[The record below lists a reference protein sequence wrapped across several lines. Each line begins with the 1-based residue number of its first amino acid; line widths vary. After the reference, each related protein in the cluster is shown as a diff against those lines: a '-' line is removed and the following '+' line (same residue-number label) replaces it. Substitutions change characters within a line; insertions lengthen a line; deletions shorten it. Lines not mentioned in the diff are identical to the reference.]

1 MTTFSDFQDYFLR
14 LMWRTGDTEFTL
26 DLPRLVKKAEA
37 RINRDLRLIG
47 QTADYQTPL
56 ENEDSFTLPDDYA
69 EARAITV
76 EGYPGFLRPITLQ
89 DMQARRADG
98 RYSMSF
104 AQDGNIMFINLRPD
118 ATSPPYVSMSYYTK
132 VPPYELVDDPEA
144 ETFYD
149 KYPDFYEAALR
160 VQCYDYLR
168 EFELSAEYNG
178 KYQQLLEGMR
188 EFNASQQ
195 FPAGAIPFE
204 LPGIVM

>member
-1 MTTFSDFQDYFLR
+1 MTTFADFQDYFLR
-14 LMWRTGDTEFTL
+14 LMWRTGDTEFTA

-47 QTADYQTPL
+47 QTVEYITTLDTADNFELPADYV
-56 ENEDSFTLPDDYA
+56 
-69 EARAITV
+69 EARSITV

-89 DMQARRADG
+89 DMMARRADG
-98 RYSMSF
+98 RRSMSF
-104 AQDGNIMFINLRPD
+104 AQDQNIMYINLAPD
-118 ATSPPYVSMSYYTK
+118 ATNPPYVTMIYYCK
-132 VPPYELVDDPEA
+132 VVPFETIDEDTDD
-144 ETFYD
+144 TFYD

-188 EFNASQQ
+188 EFNASKQ